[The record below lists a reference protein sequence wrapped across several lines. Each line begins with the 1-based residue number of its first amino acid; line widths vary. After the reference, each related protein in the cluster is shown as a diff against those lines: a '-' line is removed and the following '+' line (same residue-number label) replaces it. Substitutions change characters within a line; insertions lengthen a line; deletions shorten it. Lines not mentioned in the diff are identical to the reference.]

1 MKRSIILLLFLS
13 LSFRGISQE
22 LVVQTTDKGPH
33 LVHTV
38 AAKENFYSIGRAYAI
53 SPKEIASFNGL
64 DMTHG
69 LNVGQTVLIPLTAAN
84 FTQSGSGQGRP
95 VYYVVGEKEGLYRV
109 SLKNNKVLMADLRKW
124 NNLKS
129 DAIATGQKLVV
140 GYLSASAQ
148 GPSVATGNPTPPAT
162 ASGSTG
168 TTPSGTTG
176 TPVSGGTTKP
186 DPVVKHDPP
195 ATDPNATPRKV
206 ETVTPPT
213 ASGTPARTA
222 VSDGRGGYF
231 KSQYEQQLRTHNAG
245 KDQNAVSGI
254 FKTASGWQDM
264 KYYIL
269 MDGAEPGTI
278 VKVVNVTNSK
288 TVFAKVL
295 GGMSGIRQNT
305 GFDVR
310 LSNAAASVLE
320 TGDAERFTV
329 RVVY

>member
-1 MKRSIILLLFLS
+1 MKRSIILLAFLC
-13 LSFRGISQE
+13 LSYWGFSQD
-22 LVVQTTDKGPH
+22 LVVQHGDKGPH

-38 AAKENFYSIGRAYAI
+38 AAKETFYALGRAYSIA
-53 SPKEIASFNGL
+53 PKEIAAFNGL
-64 DMTHG
+64 DMANG

-84 FTQSGSGQGRP
+84 FSQASGAQGRA
-95 VYYVVGEKEGLYRV
+95 VHYVVGEKEGLFRV
-109 SLKNNKVLMADLRKW
+109 SSKNGKVLMADLRKW

-129 DAIATGQKLVV
+129 DAIVVGQKLVV
-140 GYLSASAQ
+140 GYLGGS
-148 GPSVATGNPTPPAT
+148 ATGATGAGAAGTTPGATAATPPA
-162 ASGSTG
+162 G
-168 TTPSGTTG
+168 SGTATPPKVDPPVKND
-176 TPVSGGTTKP
+176 TPVKN
-186 DPVVKHDPP
+186 DPP
-195 ATDPNATPRKV
+195 AVDPNTPPRKV
-206 ETVTPPT
+206 ETVTPP
-213 ASGTPARTA
+213 AVAGNPPRTA
-222 VSDGRGGYF
+222 VSDGRGGFF
-231 KSQYEQQLRTHNAG
+231 KTHYEQQLRTQNAG
-245 KDQNAVSGI
+245 KDQNAIAGI

-288 TVFAKVL
+288 TVYAKVL

-320 TGDAERFTV
+320 TGDAEKFTV